1 MNQQK
6 LTIRLPL
13 GRQVITPNALD
24 CLHPADV
31 VFAMQ
36 RHVRGDWGKVCPEDW
51 QSNQDA
57 LVNGERILSVYEDR
71 TGREFWII
79 TEACRSATTVLLPE
93 DY

>member
-1 MNQQK
+1 MS
-6 LTIRLPL
+6 
-13 GRQVITPNALD
+13 G
-24 CLHPADV
+24 
-31 VFAMQ
+31 
-36 RHVRGDWGKVCPEDW
+36 GDWGKVCPEDW

-93 DY
+93 DYYTTAGASLRRVISN